1 MQCGLLG
8 GKLSHSYSP
17 QIHKSLSFYDYSL
30 FEKKPE
36 ELENFLN
43 SGSFTGLNVTIPY
56 KKAVIPYCDELSP
69 AAKRLGAVNTLVRRP
84 DGKLVGHNTDYFGFA
99 SMVQHSGLSPRG
111 KKVLVLGSGGASNT
125 VVAVLEELGAKPVV
139 ISRTGE
145 NNYGNLHLHQDAAIV
160 VNATPVGTYP
170 GNGVS
175 PVDLSL
181 FPMLEGVL
189 DLVYNPARTRLLLDG
204 EKRGLVTENGLWM
217 LVAQAK
223 ESAEW
228 FSGNPIPDA
237 KIPEVYDSLRKRMQN
252 IILIGMPGCG
262 KTHIGRLLAEKLEKN
277 FADADKQL
285 VQDAGCDI
293 PTIFAKEGEDGFRNR
308 ESGVLETLGKGSS
321 LVIAT
326 GGGCVTWQVNYDFLH
341 QNGTLVWLKRDISL
355 LPTSGRPLSQ
365 AGSLNAMYQARKP
378 LYEAFA
384 DITVF
389 NDSTPED
396 TVNAI
401 LEKLER
407 FYENSCT

>member
-8 GKLSHSYSP
+8 GKLGHSYSP
-17 QIHKSLSFYDYSL
+17 QIHKSLGSYDYGL

-36 ELENFLN
+36 ELEDFLKD
-43 SGSFTGLNVTIPY
+43 GVFTGLNVTIPY

-69 AAKRLGAVNTLVRRP
+69 VAKRLGAVNTLVRRP
-84 DGKLVGHNTDYFGFA
+84 DGKLIGHNTDYFGFS
-99 SMVQHSGLSPRG
+99 SMVAHSGLCPKG

-139 ISRTGE
+139 VSRTGE
-145 NNYGNLHLHQDAAIV
+145 NNYGNLHLHQDASIV

-170 GNGVS
+170 NNGVR

-189 DLVYNPARTRLLLDG
+189 DLVYNPARTRLLLDA
-204 EKRGLVTENGLWM
+204 EKRGLVAENGLWM

-228 FSGNPIPDA
+228 FSGHKISDQR
-237 KIPEVYDSLRKRMQN
+237 IPEIYNALRRQMQN

-262 KTHIGRLLAEKLEKN
+262 KSHIGRLLAERLGRKL
-277 FADADKQL
+277 ADADKQIA
-285 VQDAGCDI
+285 QTAGCSI
-293 PTIFAKEGEDGFRNR
+293 PAIFAQEGEDGFRSW
-308 ESGVLETLGKGSS
+308 ESGVLEALGKGSS

-326 GGGCVTWQVNYDFLH
+326 GGGCVTRQTNYDLLH
-341 QNGTLVWLKRDISL
+341 QNGTLVWLKRDIPL

-365 AGSLNAMYQARKP
+365 AGSLEAMYQARKP

-384 DITVF
+384 DIAVR
-389 NDSTPED
+389 NDKAPED

-401 LEKLER
+401 MEKLEE
-407 FYENSCT
+407 FYENSRS